1 MAANVQLVQSTG
13 LIARG
18 QKMKGDR
25 SVCEDFITVEIIR
38 EKNRERIDFLALFD
52 GHAGVEAAEYARDN
66 LCQTLKENEDIYSS
80 DPVKV
85 SRAMET
91 AFMKIHED
99 MWSARDTWKQTV
111 KGIPSYAGTTVAC
124 ALFKADRVH
133 IANVG
138 DSKII
143 LACRNPNYGGL
154 GEPEILAKELSM
166 THRPVDVEERKRIEH
181 LGGSVY
187 VSARGDT
194 RILWEGDG
202 LIPCNFPRPN
212 LSRSLGDLWS
222 VTRSGEY
229 LMSPVPYT
237 CTHYLTSS
245 DLFFVIAS
253 DGIWDVIDP
262 QEVAEI
268 VYSICKGPTVSKDWM
283 NKRNQISYALKSIID
298 KAYFTWH
305 CKNLRADNISCVI
318 VYYTM

>member
-1 MAANVQLVQSTG
+1 M
-13 LIARG
+13 
-18 QKMKGDR
+18 
-25 SVCEDFITVEIIR
+25 
-38 EKNRERIDFLALFD
+38 
-52 GHAGVEAAEYARDN
+52 
-66 LCQTLKENEDIYSS
+66 
-80 DPVKV
+80 
-85 SRAMET
+85 
-91 AFMKIHED
+91 
-99 MWSARDTWKQTV
+99 
-111 KGIPSYAGTTVAC
+111 AC

-133 IANVG
+133 VVNVG

-154 GEPEILAKELSM
+154 GEPEILAKELSK

-187 VSARGDT
+187 VSARGET

-222 VTRSGEY
+222 ATRSGEY

-268 VYSICKGPTVSKDWM
+268 VYSICKGPATSEDWM
-283 NKRNQISYALKSIID
+283 NKRTQISYALKSIID

-305 CKNLRADNISCVI
+305 SKNLRADNISCVI
-318 VYYTM
+318 AYYTM